1 MELKEV
7 AKEIFLEV
15 LEEIDVGR
23 AFQRKVRR
31 DPSTSLRA
39 GGSKLQISGSAPIG
53 EHRGEATGGGG
64 GAGAAAEPA
73 ASAASAANAASEQ
86 SIDLGAFQQVWVVSF
101 GKAAWPMFHA
111 LVEVL
116 GEEFRPTRG
125 VVASNTPPEKIFDG
139 FMALQA
145 PHPYPDVRS
154 QSAAEKILQLCKDSD
169 EKTLLFF
176 LISGGGSAM
185 VEAPLDKSVTID
197 DLTEL
202 NRVLVRC
209 GASIDEMNAVRK
221 HLSAVKGGRLAEAA
235 AKAMNVTLLLS
246 DVPAGRWAT
255 IASGPT
261 LPDPTTVETCYEVVA
276 RYHLGPRLPDSVR
289 ALIEGKKLK
298 ETPKEGAA
306 AFARSQAHLLLS
318 NQDAVEA
325 CRSAASARGFAV
337 EVELKPDDWPVP
349 EAADFLL
356 GRVEELKKKNE
367 GKPVCLISG
376 GELSSP
382 VPLQPS
388 ASGQAG
394 SGGRNQAFVLDC
406 VAKIAGREVAVLS
419 AGTDGVD
426 GNSPAAGAV
435 ADGETV
441 FRARKLGLEPQAF
454 ARRSDSYS
462 FFEALGD
469 AVVTGPTGNN
479 LRDVR
484 ILVTK

>member
-1 MELKEV
+1 AEVGTMVLKEV

-15 LEEIDVGR
+15 LEEIDVAR
-23 AFQRKVRR
+23 AFGRKVKRE
-31 DPSTSLRA
+31 
-39 GGSKLQISGSAPIG
+39 GSRLTL
-53 EHRGEATGGGG
+53 TGVESS
-64 GAGAAAEPA
+64 GAGEP
-73 ASAASAANAASEQ
+73 
-86 SIDLGAFQQVWVVSF
+86 SIDLAAFQQVWVVSF
-101 GKAAWPMFHA
+101 GKAAWPMFYA
-111 LVEVL
+111 LTELL
-116 GEEFRPTRG
+116 GEDYRPTRG
-125 VVASNTPPEKIFDG
+125 VVASNTPPERIFDG

-154 QSAAEKILQLCKDSD
+154 QDAAEKILQLCKDSD

-185 VEAPLDKSVTID
+185 VEAPLEKSVTID

-221 HLSAVKGGRLAEAA
+221 HLSAVKGGRVAEAA
-235 AKAMNVTLLLS
+235 AKAAKVTLLLS
-246 DVPAGRWAT
+246 DVPEGRWAT

-261 LPDPTTVETCYEVVA
+261 LPDPTTVEICYEVAA
-276 RYHLGPRLPDSVR
+276 RYHLLSRLPASVR
-289 ALIEGKKLK
+289 GLVEGKKLK

-306 AFARSQAHLLLS
+306 AFQKSQAHLLLS
-318 NQDAVEA
+318 NQDALK
-325 CRSAASARGFAV
+325 AAEVASVARGFAV
-337 EVELKPDDWPVP
+337 ELESKPDDWPVA

-356 GRVEELKKKNE
+356 ARLEALKKKNE

-382 VPLQPS
+382 VT
-388 ASGQAG
+388 GDG
-394 SGGRNQAFVLDC
+394 TGGRNLAFVLDC
-406 VAKIAGREVAVLS
+406 VAKIAGRGVAVLS

-441 FRARKLGLEPQAF
+441 FRARKLGLDPAAF

-484 ILVTK
+484 ILLAK

>member
-1 MELKEV
+1 MAEVGTMVLKEV
-7 AKEIFLEV
+7 AKEIFLEA
-15 LEEIDVGR
+15 LEEVDVAR
-23 AFQRKVRR
+23 AFARKVIREG
-31 DPSTSLRA
+31 TILR
-39 GGSKLQISGSAPIG
+39 IG
-53 EHRGEATGGGG
+53 E
-64 GAGAAAEPA
+64 
-73 ASAASAANAASEQ
+73 ASV
-86 SIDLGAFQQVWVVSF
+86 DLAAFQQVWVVSF
-101 GKAAWPMFHA
+101 GKAAWPMFYA
-111 LVEVL
+111 LAELL

-125 VVASNTPPEKIFDG
+125 VVAANTPPERIFDG

-154 QSAAEKILQLCKDSD
+154 QDAAEKILQLCKDSD

-185 VEAPLDKSVTID
+185 VESPLDKSVTIG

-202 NRVLVRC
+202 NRALVRC

-221 HLSAVKGGRLAEAA
+221 HLSAAKGGRLAEAA
-235 AKAMNVTLLLS
+235 GKATKVTLLLS
-246 DVPAGRWAT
+246 DVPEGRWAT

-276 RYHLGPRLPDSVR
+276 RYNLAPRLPASVL
-289 ALIEGKKLK
+289 ALVEAKKLK

-306 AFARSQAHLLLS
+306 AFQKSQAHLLLS
-318 NQDAVEA
+318 NQDALEA
-325 CRSAASARGFAV
+325 ARVAAEARGFAV
-337 EVELKPDDWPVP
+337 ELELSPDDWPVP

-356 GRVEELKKKNE
+356 ARLEELKKKNA
-367 GKPVCLISG
+367 GPAAGGTSKPVCLISG

-382 VPLQPS
+382 VL
-388 ASGQAG
+388 GDG
-394 SGGRNQAFVLDC
+394 YGGRNQAFVLDC

-435 ADGETV
+435 ADGESI
-441 FRARKLGLEPQAF
+441 FRARKLGLDPAAF

-469 AVVTGPTGNN
+469 VIVTGPTGNN

-484 ILVTK
+484 ILLAK

>member
-1 MELKEV
+1 MVEVGTMVLKEV

-15 LEEIDVGR
+15 LGEIDVAR
-23 AFQRKVRR
+23 AFARKMKRE
-31 DPSTSLRA
+31 
-39 GGSKLQISGSAPIG
+39 GSKLVIG
-53 EHRGEATGGGG
+53 EDSVDL
-64 GAGAAAEPA
+64 
-73 ASAASAANAASEQ
+73 ASF
-86 SIDLGAFQQVWVVSF
+86 GQVWVVSF

-111 LVEVL
+111 LADAL

-125 VVASNTPPEKIFDG
+125 VVAANTPPERIFDG

-154 QSAAEKILQLCKDSD
+154 QDAAEKILQLCKDSD

-185 VEAPLDKSVTID
+185 VEAALDKSVSIG

-235 AKAMNVTLLLS
+235 AKAAKVTLLLS
-246 DVPAGRWAT
+246 DVPEGRWAT

-261 LPDPTTVETCYEVVA
+261 LPDPTTVETCYEVAA
-276 RYHLGPRLPDSVR
+276 RYHLLPKLPESVR
-289 ALIEGKKLK
+289 ALVEGKKLK

-306 AFARSQAHLLLS
+306 AFQRAQAHLLLS
-318 NQDAVEA
+318 NKDVLEA
-325 CRSAASARGFAV
+325 AQAAANARGFAV
-337 EVELKPDDWPVP
+337 ELELSPDDWPVP
-349 EAADFLL
+349 EATDFLL
-356 GRVEELKKKNE
+356 GRLSELKKKNE
-367 GKPVCLISG
+367 GPAAGPAVGGAGGASKPVCLISG

-382 VPLQPS
+382 VT
-388 ASGQAG
+388 GDG
-394 SGGRNQAFVLDC
+394 TGGRNQAFVLDC
-406 VAKIAGREVAVLS
+406 VAKIAGRDIAVLS

-462 FFEALGD
+462 FFEALAD
-469 AVVTGPTGNN
+469 AIVTGPTGNN

-484 ILVTK
+484 ILLAK

>member
-1 MELKEV
+1 MVLKEV

-23 AFQRKVRR
+23 AFARRVRR
-31 DPSTSLRA
+31 E
-39 GGSKLQISGSAPIG
+39 GSKLTIGGSSPAVGGAAAGSGEVA
-53 EHRGEATGGGG
+53 
-64 GAGAAAEPA
+64 GAGAAAPAAGAANGAEPA
-73 ASAASAANAASEQ
+73 
-86 SIDLGAFQQVWVVSF
+86 IDLAQFQQIWVVSF

-111 LVEVL
+111 LVEAL

-125 VVASNTPPEKIFDG
+125 VVASNTPPEKVFDG

-154 QSAAEKILQLCKDSD
+154 QNAAEKILQLCKDSD

-176 LISGGGSAM
+176 LVSGGGSAM
-185 VEAPLDKSVTID
+185 VESPLDKSVTMD

-221 HLSAVKGGRLAEAA
+221 HLSAAKGGRLAEAA
-235 AKAMNVTLLLS
+235 AKAMKVTLLLS
-246 DVPAGRWAT
+246 DVPEGRWAT

-261 LPDPTTVETCYEVVA
+261 LPDPTTVETCYEVAA
-276 RYHLGPRLPDSVR
+276 RYHLGPRLPRLGDVGVR

-306 AFARSQAHLLLS
+306 AFQRASAHLLLS
-318 NQDAVEA
+318 NRDAVEA

-337 EVELKPDDWPVP
+337 EVESKPDDWPVP

-356 GRVEELKKKNE
+356 ARLEELKKKNE

-382 VPLQPS
+382 VT
-388 ASGQAG
+388 GDG
-394 SGGRNQAFVLDC
+394 RGGRNQAFVLDC

-441 FRARKLGLEPQAF
+441 FRARKLGLEPAAF

-462 FFEALGD
+462 LFEALAD
-469 AVVTGPTGNN
+469 ALVTGPTGNN

-484 ILVTK
+484 ILLAK

>member
-1 MELKEV
+1 MVLKEV
-7 AKEIFLEV
+7 AKEIFLAA
-15 LEEIDVGR
+15 LGEIDVAR

-31 DPSTSLRA
+31 E
-39 GGSKLQISGSAPIG
+39 GSKLHISGSSTAVG
-53 EHRGEATGGGG
+53 
-64 GAGAAAEPA
+64 GAAAGGEGGEGATA
-73 ASAASAANAASEQ
+73 AEASV
-86 SIDLGAFQQVWVVSF
+86 DLAAFQQVWVVSF

-111 LVEVL
+111 LAGVL
-116 GEEFRPTRG
+116 GEDFRPTRG
-125 VVASNTPPEKIFDG
+125 VVAANEPPGRIFDG

-154 QSAAEKILQLCKDSD
+154 QDAAEKILQLCKDSD
-169 EKTLLFF
+169 DKTLLFF

-185 VEAPLDKSVTID
+185 VEAPLDKTVTIG

-235 AKAMNVTLLLS
+235 AKAAKVTLLLS
-246 DVPAGRWAT
+246 DVPEGRWAT

-261 LPDPTTVETCYEVVA
+261 LPDPTTVETCYEVAA
-276 RYHLGPRLPDSVR
+276 RYNLAPRLPASVR
-289 ALIEGKKLK
+289 ALVEGKKLK
-298 ETPKEGAA
+298 ETPKEVAA
-306 AFARSQAHLLLS
+306 AFQRAQAHLLLS
-318 NQDAVEA
+318 NKDALEA
-325 CRSAASARGFAV
+325 VQVACVSRGFAV
-337 EVELKPDDWPVP
+337 ELELSPDDWPVP
-349 EAADFLL
+349 KAADFLL
-356 GRVEELKKKNE
+356 GWLEELKKKNAD
-367 GKPVCLISG
+367 KPVCLLSG

-382 VPLQPS
+382 VT
-388 ASGQAG
+388 GEG
-394 SGGRNQAFVLDC
+394 TGGRNQAFVLDC

-435 ADGETV
+435 ADGESV
-441 FRARKLGLEPQAF
+441 FRARKLGLEPQSF

-469 AVVTGPTGNN
+469 AIVTGPTGNN

-484 ILVTK
+484 ILLTK

>member
-1 MELKEV
+1 MAEVGTMVLKEV

-15 LEEIDVGR
+15 LAEIDVAR
-23 AFQRKVRR
+23 AFARKVRR
-31 DPSTSLRA
+31 E
-39 GGSKLQISGSAPIG
+39 GSKLSIG
-53 EHRGEATGGGG
+53 PAGG
-64 GAGAAAEPA
+64 GAGE
-73 ASAASAANAASEQ
+73 E
-86 SIDLGAFQQVWVVSF
+86 SIDLAAFQQIWVVSF

-111 LVEVL
+111 LADVL

-125 VVASNTPPEKIFDG
+125 VVAANTPPEQIFDG

-154 QSAAEKILQLCKDSD
+154 QEAAEKILQLCKDSD

-185 VEAPLDKSVTID
+185 VEAPLDKSVTIG

-235 AKAMNVTLLLS
+235 AKAAKVTLLLS
-246 DVPAGRWAT
+246 DVPEGRGAT

-276 RYHLGPRLPDSVR
+276 RYNLLPRAPASVR
-289 ALIEGKKLK
+289 ALVEGKKLK

-306 AFARSQAHLLLS
+306 AFQRSQAHLLLS
-318 NQDAVEA
+318 NKDAVEA
-325 CRSAASARGFAV
+325 ARIAAEARGFAV
-337 EVELKPDDWPVP
+337 ELEGRPDDWPVP

-356 GRVEELKKKNE
+356 ARLGELKKKNE
-367 GKPVCLISG
+367 GPAAGPAGGGAGGAGKPVCLISG

-382 VPLQPS
+382 VT
-388 ASGQAG
+388 GDG
-394 SGGRNQAFVLDC
+394 TGGRNQAFVLDC
-406 VAKIAGREVAVLS
+406 VAKIAGREVVVLS

-435 ADGETV
+435 ADGESV
-441 FRARKLGLEPQAF
+441 FRARKLGLEPQEF

-469 AVVTGPTGNN
+469 ALVTGPTGNN
-479 LRDVR
+479 LRDLR
-484 ILVTK
+484 ILLAK